1 MLYAIDVQGL
11 GLKRCRKVVQAE
23 KAPNGTSIGTSNG
36 TSGTMVGVF
45 QRIFQRI
52 LEIKL
57 VLPEQNDMISWLRRM
72 VPRKMPLEVFSI
84 TGKPLCAV
92 AFKTWGQV

>member
-57 VLPEQNDMISWLRRM
+57 VLPEQNDKLVAKNGAAEDAPRGVFNYRKTVVRRC
-72 VPRKMPLEVFSI
+72 F
-84 TGKPLCAV
+84 
-92 AFKTWGQV
+92 